1 MKSFLLKSSII
12 GVLLFLVVSCDSTTS
27 PETDTTGI
35 FSAEVLENARK
46 YALDD
51 TNGNAIIIW
60 QNGEILVEDYGTN
73 YTGNIEHL
81 IFSGSKSFAGILA
94 AIGVREGLF
103 TFDTPLGEIIT
114 PWDPESERGK
124 VTVRELLN
132 LTSGIQTAPVG
143 ASQTAGQWLN
153 ADMEFERGSTFRYG
167 PTPFYIISWIF
178 HQEFNRNPIAFLDEH
193 LFTPLGLSRGSWT
206 NVDNRFIN
214 LSFGGSYPA
223 YDWLQIGQMLLN
235 RGTLDGQVIIPQDI
249 FAELLEP
256 SEAAPGYGITFWLN
270 GQPSKNKEFEAA
282 LPPEF
287 QDQTAGNALISSA
300 APDDLF
306 MKSGLFGQKLFV
318 VPSLDL
324 VIVRFGT
331 PQLGGTLQ
339 SNFSDNQFFNILME
353 DLQP

>member
-1 MKSFLLKSSII
+1 MKICSIKFSI
-12 GVLLFLVVSCDSTTS
+12 AALVFVLLFVSCDNTTS

-51 TNGNAIIIW
+51 SNGNAIIIW
-60 QNGEILVEDYGTN
+60 QNGDILIEDYASN
-73 YTGNIEHL
+73 YTGNSEHL

-94 AIGVREGLF
+94 AIAVREGLF
-103 TFDTPLGEIIT
+103 TFDTPLGELIT
-114 PWDPESERGK
+114 PWDPASERGQ

-132 LTSGIQTAPVG
+132 LTSGIETASVG
-143 ASQTAGQWLN
+143 ASQTASQWLN
-153 ADMEFERGSTFRYG
+153 AEMEFERGSTFRYG

-178 HQEFNRNPIAFLDEH
+178 HQEFNQNPIAFLNEH

-206 NVDNRFIN
+206 TVDNRFIN

-235 RGTLDGQVIIPQDI
+235 RGTLDGQVIIPQDV
-249 FAELLEP
+249 FAELLIP
-256 SEAAPGYGITFWLN
+256 SDTAPGYGITFWLN
-270 GQPSKNKEFEAA
+270 GQTSQNKEFETA
-282 LPPEF
+282 LPPDLR
-287 QDQTAGNALISSA
+287 DQTAGSALISLA

-318 VPSLDL
+318 IPSLDL
-324 VIVRFGT
+324 VIVRFGV
-331 PQLGGTLQ
+331 PFQ
-339 SNFSDNQFFNILME
+339 SNFSDNRFFNILME
-353 DLQP
+353 DLEL